1 MRINKTV
8 LLVCIG
14 VMALAMSAG
23 VFAQDDKK
31 MEMPEKLMKEMNMAM
46 ENMAKVMLDMKME
59 DRPKYMMKEQKEAIE
74 RGQNLFKD
82 AKLGRAGRDCSSC
95 HPGGGTTG
103 GEAEV
108 PMKGR
113 FPMNP
118 KLPIPTLVGAASS
131 FPKYKVPNDGVITLE
146 QMNNNCIKMFMMGDG
161 LDLMSEDARSLAAYV
176 SSLSEGETY
185 EAGKM
190 QMMMK

>member
-1 MRINKTV
+1 MRTNKTI

-14 VMALAMSAG
+14 VMVLAVSAG
-23 VFAQDDKK
+23 VLAQKDKK
-31 MEMPEKLMKEMNMAM
+31 MDMPDKLMKEMNMSM

-59 DRPKYMMKEQKEAIE
+59 DRPKYMMKVQKEAVE
-74 RGQNLFKD
+74 RGQKLFNN

-131 FPKYKVPNDGVITLE
+131 FPKYKVPNDAVITLE

-161 LDLMSEDARSLAAYV
+161 LELVSEDARSLAAYV
-176 SSLSEGETY
+176 STLSDGETY